1 MRSAWFWVTIWCCTL
16 GLTTTGSAQN
26 YNSAE
31 YVRGLYYKYLGREPS
46 TDELTQWVWA
56 FQKGTTLADAQQTFL
71 SSEDYF
77 TRCGRNPNTL
87 VAGLYTE
94 ILNRVPTQ
102 AEAAS
107 WVGNYNTFRGDR
119 QRLARE
125 FIKAAQL
132 ELNRRQP
139 LQLPATT
146 PREGQLSVTASLLR
160 DALEDEVG
168 GTPQGR
174 QLLLMS
180 RNLVNA
186 SRSFDSLPVNAVPA
200 REQAYRD
207 VGAAV
212 SALQGA
218 MGTAVY
224 SAPSSGAY
232 LDRFLQIYRS
242 QPGFPAYPGGSSS
255 APSYRPSVPSD
266 AMTDR
271 TYNAVLQANTA
282 LSSDTQQLLYMLR
295 NAPPGDLGSQQL
307 LRDVEYFFSQVDALD
322 HSVGVGSSMSDVRS
336 RVMRM
341 RSFAGGITQT
351 IRQVRP
357 TTQIVGRWNMVTQE
371 LQQLGSIVGV
381 SMDTAIDPYQPVLLD
396 MPTYSQFP
404 YSVQRP
410 RPPQVPYSMVPTV
423 DRAVGEMNA
432 FIVGYN
438 QYLPYEPQV
447 ASLQAQ
453 ARALRMTL
461 LQLRQDLSSNADSR
475 TTQKRMAQVNQQ
487 LQTLTTNWQRI
498 LAATQLTGTPDLL
511 QVTLAIQQLNENLP
525 AGSAG

>member
-1 MRSAWFWVTIWCCTL
+1 MRSAWFWVTMGCCLL
-16 GLTTTGSAQN
+16 GLATVGWGQN

-31 YVRGLYYKYLGREPS
+31 YVRGLYYKYLGRAPS
-46 TDELTQWVWA
+46 NDELTQWVWA

-71 SSEDYF
+71 SSDDYF
-77 TRCGRNPNTL
+77 ARCGRNPNTF
-87 VAGLYTE
+87 VAGLYSE
-94 ILNRVPTQ
+94 ILNRVPNQ
-102 AEAAS
+102 AEAAA

-119 QRLARE
+119 QRLVRE
-125 FIKAAQL
+125 FTKAAQL

-139 LQLPATT
+139 LQMPVTT
-146 PREGQLSVTASLLR
+146 TQEGQLSVTASLLR

-174 QLLLMS
+174 QVLLMS

-186 SRSFDSLPVNAVPA
+186 SRSFDALPVNAVPA

-212 SALQGA
+212 SALQSA
-218 MGTAVY
+218 MATQVY
-224 SAPSSGAY
+224 SAPTSSAY
-232 LDRFLQIYRS
+232 LDRFQQIYRS
-242 QPGFPAYPGGSSS
+242 QPGLPAYSPGL
-255 APSYRPSVPSD
+255 PPDYSYRPSVPSD
-266 AMTDR
+266 AMSDG
-271 TYNAVLQANTA
+271 TYNAVLQANAA

-307 LRDVEYFFSQVDALD
+307 LRDVEYFYSQVDALS

-336 RVMRM
+336 RVLRM
-341 RSFAGGITQT
+341 RAFAGGITQT

-357 TTQIVGRWNMVTQE
+357 TTQIVGRWNLITQE
-371 LQQLGSIVGV
+371 LQQLGSLVGV
-381 SMDTAIDPYQPVLLD
+381 SMDTAVDPYQSVLLD

-410 RPPQVPYSMVPTV
+410 RPPQMPYNMVSTV

-453 ARALRMTL
+453 ARTLRMTL
-461 LQLRQDLSSNADSR
+461 LQLRQDLSSNTDTR

-487 LQTLTTNWQRI
+487 LQALTTSWQRV
-498 LAATQLTGTPDLL
+498 LAATQLNGTPDLL
-511 QVTLAIQQLNENLP
+511 QVTLAVQQLNENLSV
-525 AGSAG
+525 GSTW